1 MEDLTTGLNQ
11 VLANNIEILDTL
23 DLGRT
28 QLRNF
33 KGYTRVTFPDME
45 FLLATDNFF
54 TSDRRIFV
62 VNNIAF
68 QIILPKDAENTE
80 LYFGGWKQHNLTPK
94 EIIEFLSQIPR
105 FPLIISVASPMDKRT
120 GRFNPFFCFVTVKAI
135 DAQLVLKMKIRSA
148 GNLLTIALAKKK
160 EEI

>member
-33 KGYTRVTFPDME
+33 KGYTHVTFPDME

-94 EIIEFLSQIPR
+94 EIIEFLSQIPH

-120 GRFNPFFCFVTVKAI
+120 GGSTPFS
-135 DAQLVLKMKIRSA
+135 VLSQSK
-148 GNLLTIALAKKK
+148 L
-160 EEI
+160 